1 MTDRRWVAPRIT
13 LLSDEPALRAN
24 VLATIAATLPGVAA
38 IAAAPD
44 EDARVMDDESD
55 ALVVDGGTDVA
66 SGLSLVRRARAR
78 GFGGGAVVVTDGAGC
93 SAVPPADLGDVRVVS
108 RAELTRALP
117 VALLEVLHRDEPPI
131 PDLVLDTPIDT
142 LALEMRR
149 VQRVLV
155 AGEAAVRLP
164 HALNNPLGALLAE
177 AQLLRMQP
185 LDEEQAESVD
195 RIVALCRR
203 MASIVRGFEEVVRA

>member
-1 MTDRRWVAPRIT
+1 MTDRNPVAPRVT
-13 LLSDEPALRAN
+13 LLSDEPGLRAN

-38 IAAAPD
+38 VAATPGEEERLM
-44 EDARVMDDESD
+44 EDDSD
-55 ALVVDGGTDVA
+55 ALVVDGGSDVA

-78 GFGGGAVVVTDGAGC
+78 GFGGGAVVLTDGSAS
-93 SAVPPADLGDVRVVS
+93 SAVPPADLEDVRVVS
-108 RAELTRALP
+108 RTELTRALP

-131 PDLVLDTPIDT
+131 ADLVLDTPIDT

-149 VQRVLV
+149 VQRLLV

-185 LDEEQAESVD
+185 LDPEQAESVD
-195 RIVALCRR
+195 RIIALCRR
-203 MASIVRGFEEVVRA
+203 MASIVRGFEVVVRA